1 VNGSSYFDLNR
12 SCEAWSSAL
21 ELAPGVADPAG
32 LARAAGRVV
41 LGVEVEDDGL
51 AAQLRELDHLPA
63 VARELEVRSRFAFF
77 DHAGTLATLK
87 RVKRAWSEMNP
98 TLRGFL
104 IIGLIVAVVV
114 ALQLQATVFSLLL
127 LARIAFFLAIAYFIF
142 LMWRDRRQEISMW
155 SARSR
160 AVFYGAAVLL
170 VVNVA
175 VRFWEPVGGGWNLIA
190 FLAVFVLAGFAMW
203 RVWRDEH
210 SYGY

>member
-1 VNGSSYFDLNR
+1 M
-12 SCEAWSSAL
+12 
-21 ELAPGVADPAG
+21 
-32 LARAAGRVV
+32 
-41 LGVEVEDDGL
+41 
-51 AAQLRELDHLPA
+51 
-63 VARELEVRSRFAFF
+63 
-77 DHAGTLATLK
+77 
-87 RVKRAWSEMNP
+87 KRAWNDMNP

-104 IIGLIVAVVV
+104 IIGLIVVVVV

-155 SARSR
+155 SVRSR

-170 VVNVA
+170 VLNVA